1 MSASPSPE
9 RSGGEYRLRS
19 RARYVFAHDEPVR
32 LTVMMCCRDDWKS
45 LVFVLS
51 EFRSSLP
58 SFVQVASQ
66 IEVLVVDDSVGDSL
80 DEEELR
86 SIFDAAEREALAF
99 KIVRGPG
106 DGLSAAMS
114 LGLLEISRRSPRD
127 FVLMLDAD
135 GQHDIRL
142 GHDLL
147 RMALATGT
155 DCVIGSR
162 WARGGS
168 APGLSV
174 SRRWFSKLARVPL
187 WFAGVPRKVRDPTTS
202 FRCYSPRACALL
214 AREGVGFKGFALF
227 PAAIALLCAE
237 GMQVRESPI
246 SFRPRLTGRSSLS
259 FGVVWR
265 TLMETFS
272 IASQCAMLRHRSEW
286 FTESESTRYVGVDEL
301 LALESAVRF
310 QRYVAELVSSDDG
323 GNYLEI
329 GAGGGAS
336 TRALLEVATRNRAV
350 VTMDLVEPD
359 SALRASLQLK
369 FSSDSRITNI
379 YGELG
384 EIGGSRYRRI
394 FLFSVLEHVEDDIAF
409 LRQMCDLL
417 EPGGSIIIFVP
428 RLPAMY
434 GTIDGSSGHYRR
446 YRRNEIASVAALSGL
461 RVTSCKGV
469 DVAGWL
475 PYWANYV
482 LRRNPKISPRA
493 VGMADRFL
501 VPVSKLL
508 DRAKVISNFLS
519 KNLLVEM
526 KVAVSSDF
534 PAKGQK

>member
-1 MSASPSPE
+1 VSASPRHE
-9 RSGGEYRLRS
+9 HSGGGSRGNS
-19 RARYVFAHDEPVR
+19 RARCVFGHDERVG
-32 LTVMMCCRDDWKS
+32 LTVLMCCRDDWQS

-58 SFVQVASQ
+58 SFVQLASQ
-66 IEVLVVDDSVGDSL
+66 IEVLVVDDSVGYSL
-80 DEEELR
+80 GEEELR
-86 SIFDAAEREALAF
+86 SVFEAGELEDLEF
-99 KIVRGPG
+99 RIVRGPG

-114 LGLLEISRRSPRD
+114 AGLFEISRRSPRD
-127 FVLMLDAD
+127 FVLMLDSD

-147 RMALATGT
+147 RLALATGT

-168 APGLSV
+168 APGLTV
-174 SRRWFSKLARVPL
+174 SRRWFSKLARGPL
-187 WFAGVPRKVRDPTTS
+187 WFAGVPRDVRDPTTS

-227 PAAIALLCAE
+227 PAAVALLCAE

-246 SFRPRLTGRSSLS
+246 SFRPRLAGSSSLS
-259 FGVVWR
+259 FGVVGR
-265 TLMETFS
+265 TLLETFS
-272 IASQCAMLRHRSEW
+272 IASQCTMLRHRSEW
-286 FTESESTRYVGVDEL
+286 FAESESTRYVGVDEL
-301 LALESAVRF
+301 VALESAVRF
-310 QRYVAELVSSDDG
+310 QRYVAESAFNDDAG
-323 GNYLEI
+323 KYLEI

-336 TRALLEVATRNRAV
+336 TRALLEVASRKRAV
-350 VTMDLVEPD
+350 VSMDLVEPD
-359 SALRASLQLK
+359 SSLRASLQLE

-379 YGELG
+379 YGSLG
-384 EIGGSRYRRI
+384 EIEGSRYRRI

-461 RVTSCKGV
+461 RITRCKGI
-469 DVAGWL
+469 DVAGCL

-482 LRRNPKISPRA
+482 LRGNTRISPRA

-508 DRAKVISNFLS
+508 DRVNFISNFLS

-526 KVAVSSDF
+526 KVAISSDC
-534 PAKGQK
+534 PAEGQK